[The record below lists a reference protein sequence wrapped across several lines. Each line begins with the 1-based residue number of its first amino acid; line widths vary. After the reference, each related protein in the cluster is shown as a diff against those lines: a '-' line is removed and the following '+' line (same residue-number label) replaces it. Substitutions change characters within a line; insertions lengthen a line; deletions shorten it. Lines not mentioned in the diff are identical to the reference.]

1 MIYQPWK
8 ERAATGPVHRLGV
21 VTTRYESC
29 LARSLVLCLACLL
42 HAFFFSQILLRRVQ
56 NFKWNQVVRWMNILR
71 ISRCEYFQSMCY
83 WWFFS
88 KTSFK
93 WNHISKTWFILLR
106 CSPQKWSLR
115 SAVDLNSA
123 ASLTSCHLTLQILMS
138 QLFYYNSIPIR
149 FLYLTVPTPTMD
161 RLGVPT
167 PCTVINLPYNFD
179 SAKTWLLVASC
190 WPEALRVT

>member
-1 MIYQPWK
+1 MNDLPTLEGKSSYRASTPPGGGNYTLWK
-8 ERAATGPVHRLGV
+8 LLSQEPGSVSGLFAA
-21 VTTRYESC
+21 C
-29 LARSLVLCLACLL
+29 
-42 HAFFFSQILLRRVQ
+42 FFFSQILLRRVQ

-123 ASLTSCHLTLQILMS
+123 ASLTSCHLTFQILLS
-138 QLFYYNSIPIR
+138 QLFYYNSIPIK
-149 FLYLTVPTPTMD
+149 FSLSHCSHPHN
-161 RLGVPT
+161 G
-167 PCTVINLPYNFD
+167 
-179 SAKTWLLVASC
+179 
-190 WPEALRVT
+190 